1 MRDEPASFMPGCSF
15 LFQQET
21 EMKDDF
27 ELIHSYSRKQATE
40 DGVLIDVTPA
50 AREAGLT
57 IPVTVT
63 AAVFRNYVRVPDGV
77 TAQDEPGR
85 LRDIL
90 WMLRFAISRHRE
102 VEGDT
107 LLFTVFVRN
116 DDTEPKP
123 VKLKAIVHPGDEGE
137 PVVTVLMPDED

>member
-1 MRDEPASFMPGCSF
+1 MHDE
-15 LFQQET
+15 L
-21 EMKDDF
+21 
-27 ELIHSYSRKQATE
+27 ELIHGYSRKQAIE
-40 DGVLIDVTPA
+40 DGVLVDVSET
-50 AREAGLT
+50 AREAGVT
-57 IPVTVT
+57 IPVAVT
-63 AAVFRNYVRVPDGV
+63 AAVFHNYVRVPDGV
-77 TAQDEPGR
+77 AAQHEAGR
-85 LRDIL
+85 LRDVL